1 MEKTESSNL
10 KIVDDDTYKRK
21 IIVQQNLGKQARYK
35 KSSLKIIFR
44 CLGMSR

>member
-21 IIVQQNLGKQARYK
+21 IIVQQNLGKQACMFENYI
-35 KSSLKIIFR
+35 SV
-44 CLGMSR
+44 SRNA